1 MKSLPLII
9 LIAAFSQTRGSP
21 LQVLEPLNTAKEVS
35 NVWFEDTDGNKL
47 SDENLVELADQD
59 VISHLDKKEDA
70 VGRRGRSLAS
80 GRISQ
85 QLLDSLQQNGSL
97 TVTSDGLTCIKKL
110 MSIEYTEYT
119 EAMTCVHKTK
129 ERCHD
134 TFVTQFEPHQEQVC
148 DEKFEKT
155 CTISYENVAVNEEV
169 EVCKTYLCPD
179 CSREGPEECQT
190 VYDTVCETKR
200 KVHEVEDDVVNCETV
215 VEEKCENVTDG
226 KSKGTLN
233 KDMYVCS

>member
-1 MKSLPLII
+1 MRSLSL
-9 LIAAFSQTRGSP
+9 LAIAAFSQTLGSP
-21 LQVLEPLNTAKEVS
+21 LQVLEPFKTEHDVS
-35 NVWFEDTDGNKL
+35 KVWFEDIDGNKL
-47 SDENLVELADQD
+47 TDEDLVELPDQD
-59 VISHLDKKEDA
+59 VTTLLDG
-70 VGRRGRSLAS
+70 GRRGRSLAS

-85 QLLDSLQQNGSL
+85 QLLDSLKKNGTL
-97 TVTSDGLTCIKKL
+97 TVDANGLSCIKKL
-110 MSIEYTEYT
+110 MFVEYTDYT

-155 CTISYENVAVNEEV
+155 CIISYENVAVNEEV

-179 CSREGPEECQT
+179 CTREGPNECQT

-215 VEEKCENVTDG
+215 VEKKCVDVLNG
-226 KSKGTLN
+226 KHCSKY
-233 KDMYVCS
+233 DQF